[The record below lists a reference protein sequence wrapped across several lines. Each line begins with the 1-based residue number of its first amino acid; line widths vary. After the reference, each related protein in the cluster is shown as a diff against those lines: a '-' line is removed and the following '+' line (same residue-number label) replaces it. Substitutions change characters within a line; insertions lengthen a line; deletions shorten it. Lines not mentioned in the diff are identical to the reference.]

1 MSNEKMSIH
10 RGLAEIKL
18 LDSRIDRAIT
28 EGIYC
33 THNKRSNQKIQGMEI
48 QDFKDKVI
56 KSSFDKVEELI
67 KRRQRIKSAIVKSN
81 ALTDV
86 EIAGNKMS
94 VAEAIERKMSIEYDR
109 DFLNKLKQQYSTALL
124 NIERNNATL
133 TERADAQINALY
145 QNKENVDPVKIQSL
159 RNDFID
165 ENTFDLIDPVN
176 IKAKIDKLEKEIED
190 FEVEVDF
197 KLSESNATTFIEI

>member
-1 MSNEKMSIH
+1 MQKEKMSVH

-18 LDSRIDRAIT
+18 LDSRIGRAIT

-48 QDFKDKVI
+48 QDFKDKII

-81 ALTDV
+81 AMTDV

-94 VAEAIERKMSIEYDR
+94 VAEAIERKISIEHDR
-109 DFLNKLKQQYSTALL
+109 EFLNKLKQQYSTALL

-133 TERADAQINALY
+133 MQHMKVMI
-145 QNKENVDPVKIQSL
+145 
-159 RNDFID
+159 
-165 ENTFDLIDPVN
+165 
-176 IKAKIDKLEKEIED
+176 
-190 FEVEVDF
+190 
-197 KLSESNATTFIEI
+197 LS

>member
-1 MSNEKMSIH
+1 MQKEKMSIH
-10 RGLAEIKL
+10 RGLAELKL
-18 LDSRIDRAIT
+18 LDSRINRAIA

-67 KRRQRIKSAIVKSN
+67 KRRQNIKSAIVKSN
-81 ALTDV
+81 AMTDV
-86 EIAGNKMS
+86 EIAGNTMS
-94 VAEAIERKMSIEYDR
+94 VAEAIERKNSIEYDR

-124 NIERNNATL
+124 NIERNNSTL

-145 QNKENVDPVKIQSL
+145 QNKDNVDPSKIQSL
-159 RNDFID
+159 KNDFIE
-165 ENTFDLIDPVN
+165 ENTFDLIDPIS
-176 IKAKIDKLEKEIED
+176 IKAKIDKLEKEIEE

-197 KLSESNATTFIEI
+197 KLSESNSLTMIEV

>member
-1 MSNEKMSIH
+1 MQKEKMSIH
-10 RGLAEIKL
+10 RGLAELKL
-18 LDSRIDRAIT
+18 LDSRINRAIA

-33 THNKRSNQKIQGMEI
+33 TYNKRSNQKIQGMEI

-67 KRRQRIKSAIVKSN
+67 KRRQNIKSAIVKSN
-81 ALTDV
+81 AMTDV
-86 EIAGNKMS
+86 EIAGNTMS
-94 VAEAIERKMSIEYDR
+94 VAEAIERKNSIEYDR

-124 NIERNNATL
+124 NIERNNSTL

-145 QNKENVDPVKIQSL
+145 QNKDNVDPSKIQSL
-159 RNDFID
+159 KNDFIE
-165 ENTFDLIDPVN
+165 ENTFDLINPIS
-176 IKAKIDKLEKEIED
+176 IKDKIDELEKEIEE

-197 KLSESNATTFIEI
+197 KLSESNSLTMIEI

>member
-1 MSNEKMSIH
+1 MQKEKMSIH
-10 RGLAEIKL
+10 RGLAELKL
-18 LDSRIDRAIT
+18 LDSRINRAIA

-67 KRRQRIKSAIVKSN
+67 KRRQNIKSAIVKSN
-81 ALTDV
+81 AMTDV
-86 EIAGNKMS
+86 EIAGNIMS
-94 VAEAIERKMSIEYDR
+94 VAEAIERKNSIEYDR

-124 NIERNNATL
+124 NIERNNSTL

-145 QNKENVDPVKIQSL
+145 QNKDNVDPSKIQSL
-159 RNDFID
+159 KNDFIE
-165 ENTFDLIDPVN
+165 ENTFDLIDPIS
-176 IKAKIDKLEKEIED
+176 IKAKIDKLEKEIEE

-197 KLSESNATTFIEI
+197 KLSESNSLTMIEV

>member
-18 LDSRIDRAIT
+18 LDSRIGRAIT

-33 THNKRSNQKIQGMEI
+33 THNKRSNQKIQGMEL

-81 ALTDV
+81 ATTDV

-94 VAEAIERKMSIEYDR
+94 VAEAIERKLSIEYDR
-109 DFLNKLKQQYSTALL
+109 DFLNNLKQQYSTALL

-176 IKAKIDKLEKEIED
+176 IKAKIDRLEKEIED
-190 FEVEVDF
+190 FEAEVDF

>member
-18 LDSRIDRAIT
+18 LDSRIGRAIT

-81 ALTDV
+81 ATTDV